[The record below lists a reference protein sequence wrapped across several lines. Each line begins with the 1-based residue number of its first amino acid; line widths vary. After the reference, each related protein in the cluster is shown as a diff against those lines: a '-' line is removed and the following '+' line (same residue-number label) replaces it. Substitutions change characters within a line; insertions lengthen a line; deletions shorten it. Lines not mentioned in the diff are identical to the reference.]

1 MEHTHLPDSFDLS
14 DSIIDSPPGP
24 ADPDATPHPSQ
35 SVAPVG
41 TRRTLRCGLLRLR
54 ALILGLAVLATVG
67 LPVGGWLYYRSVDG
81 DVPRVDPFV
90 DVPTAERPQPV
101 AKKAI
106 NLLILG
112 SDSQDGNVA
121 NSRADSIILAHLTG
135 DRRKAQVMS
144 IPRDT
149 WVCIPRSV
157 DGRYGGRNAKI
168 NAALAWGGT
177 PLMVRTV
184 ERFTGV
190 RVDHVMLIDFAGVER
205 IIDALGGVNV
215 QVDTS
220 FTSIARPFR
229 KFVAGTQR
237 MDGAAALDYAR
248 QRQQFPDGDFARIR
262 HQQAVIKAVLDKAA
276 SGGLLTN
283 PARLDAFLRAVA
295 KAVTV
300 DKALSIFQLAA
311 ELRHLRGDDLAFLT
325 SPSRGTGR
333 VGGQSVVLPDQ
344 PRAAALYDAIKRDH
358 ADTWFKRSR

>member
-1 MEHTHLPDSFDLS
+1 MHLPDSLGRS
-14 DSIIDSPPGP
+14 NSAIDAPSGP
-24 ADPDATPHPSQ
+24 AEPDPVPHPPE
-35 SVAPVG
+35 SVALVDH
-41 TRRTLRCGLLRLR
+41 RRSLRSRLLRLGTFV
-54 ALILGLAVLATVG
+54 LGLAVLVTGG
-67 LPVGGWLYYRSVDG
+67 LGIGGWLYYRSIDG
-81 DVPRVDPFV
+81 DVPRVDAFAE
-90 DVPTAERPQPV
+90 VPAADRPQPV

-106 NLLILG
+106 NLLVLG
-112 SDSQDGNVA
+112 SDSRDRKVV
-121 NSRADSIILAHLTG
+121 NSRADTIILAHLKG
-135 DRRKAQVMS
+135 DRRKAQLIS

-149 WVCIPRSV
+149 WVYIPKSA
-157 DGRYGGRNAKI
+157 DGRYGGTDGKI

-177 PLMVRTV
+177 PLMVRTI

-190 RVDHVMLIDFAGVER
+190 RVDHVVLIDFAGFEE
-205 IIDALGGVNV
+205 IIDALGGVDV

-229 KFVAGTQR
+229 QFRTGTQR

-262 HQQAVIKAVLDKAA
+262 HQQAVVKAVLNEAA
-276 SGGLLTN
+276 TGGLLTD

-300 DKALSIFQLAA
+300 DKALSIVQMAA

-333 VGGQSVVLPDQ
+333 VAGQSVVLPDQ
-344 PRAAALYDAIKRDH
+344 PRATALYDAINRDQ
-358 ADTWFKRSR
+358 ADTWFNRSP

>member
-1 MEHTHLPDSFDLS
+1 LS
-14 DSIIDSPPGP
+14 
-24 ADPDATPHPSQ
+24 
-35 SVAPVG
+35 
-41 TRRTLRCGLLRLR
+41 
-54 ALILGLAVLATVG
+54 LAVLVTVTG
-67 LPVGGWLYYRSVDG
+67 LTGGGWLYYRSVEG
-81 DVPRVDPFV
+81 DIARVDPFAG
-90 DVPTAERPQPV
+90 VPTAERPQSV

-112 SDSQDGNVA
+112 SDSQDRDLA
-121 NSRADSIILAHLTG
+121 NSRADTIILAHLKG
-135 DRRKAQVMS
+135 NRRKAQLIS

-149 WVCIPRSV
+149 WVYIPGPA

-190 RVDHVMLIDFAGVER
+190 RIDHVVLIDFADVEY
-205 IIDALGGVNV
+205 IIDALGRIEV

-229 KFVAGTQR
+229 KFVAGTQT

-262 HQQAVIKAVLDKAA
+262 HQQAVIRAMLDKAA
-276 SGGLLTN
+276 TGGLFTD

-300 DKALSIFQLAA
+300 DKALSIFRMAA
-311 ELRHLRGDDLAFLT
+311 ELRHLRDEDVAFLT
-325 SPSRGTGR
+325 SPTRGTGR
-333 VGGQSVVLPDQ
+333 VRGQSVVLPDQ
-344 PRAAALYDAIKRDH
+344 PRAAALYDAIKRDR
-358 ADTWFKRSR
+358 ADSWFNGPQ